1 MTQIKHFN
9 EKTPD
14 REVMEKQV
22 NDFLAANDGK
32 ITVRDIK
39 YTADPSERNNVWV
52 SWTVMVVYDTD
63 KKIQDH
69 IEEEPQKSRRPF
81 IRKDNI
87 KEAYRVNVLEADE
100 DGRHL

>member
-1 MTQIKHFN
+1 MTQIKLFN

-14 REVMEKQV
+14 REVMEKMV

-69 IEEEPQKSRRPF
+69 IEEEPRRPF

-87 KEAYRVNVLEADE
+87 KEAYRVNVLEAD
-100 DGRHL
+100 DDVRHL